1 LIEDGDTM
9 FLGISK
15 LSEKKQITLSKEII
29 EKLDLKI
36 DGYVIFLE
44 KETNLGND
52 IVIKKVSGEEVA
64 DLIMKKQ
71 GRVWGVGVLPLL

>member
-71 GRVWGVGVLPLL
+71 GRV

>member
-1 LIEDGDTM
+1 MIEDGDTM

-71 GRVWGVGVLPLL
+71 GRV